1 MRAHDVTAPAASQS
15 CEALL
20 LSKEW
25 RDERDGLRLTLWARS
40 ATHALHITLTRERAV
55 MFLERGQAARADER
69 KPVGLQ
75 SLRGLAVDA
84 LYFSRESDLQAE
96 AQRLQNSGTPPH
108 EADIKP
114 VDRFLME
121 RFVTGSLRVTG
132 PAEERDGILYFKNP
146 RVERSDFKKPL
157 RLLSL
162 DIETEGLDGKLL
174 SIAGICEGEA
184 KVFVL
189 AEGSSDIPI
198 DAVSYLATELEVIE
212 AFADWVAVKDPDLL
226 IGWNVVAY
234 DLRLLVERCRKAGRS
249 LRLGRQQ
256 AAADVMT
263 PRNPQQPFV
272 ARVPGRVVLDGIA
285 TLRSATWSFESFAL
299 EDVAQELL
307 GRGKKINH
315 CVDPVLEIQR
325 LFHEDKRALVA
336 YNLEDCQLVL
346 DIFERAN
353 LIRFVVERQALTGLA
368 LDRQGGS
375 VAAFDYLYLP
385 RLHRLGF
392 VANARSTTQS
402 QDSAPGGFVMES
414 KPGLYQNVLLLDFKS
429 LYPSIIRTFCIDPL
443 GLAQPGEESV
453 PGFAGAQ
460 FARERHILPGLIEG
474 LWAARDEAKAKQD
487 KALSQA
493 IKILMN
499 SFYGVLGTP
508 GCRFASA
515 QLVAS
520 ITRRGH
526 EILRK
531 TRDFIESQGLSVIY
545 GDTDSVFVHVGGAL
559 DAQAC
564 QALGQELASKLNQ
577 YFQHSLHEEF
587 RLPCYLEVEFEANYQ
602 EFVMPTLRGSDRGSK
617 KRYAGAWREPNGE
630 LKITF
635 KGLEA
640 VRTDWTPLA
649 RQFQRELYRR
659 IFLKEP
665 YEQLIRDTCR
675 NLRAGLLDAELVYR
689 KRLRRELN
697 EYVANVP
704 PHVQAARKQS
714 RASKSVEYFITLAGP
729 EPKGQL
735 TAAIDYEHYVE
746 RQIEPIV
753 DGILHFLGRSFSEIA
768 GSQMRLF

>member
-1 MRAHDVTAPAASQS
+1 MVEPHT
-15 CEALL
+15 CEAML

-25 RDERDGLRLTLWARS
+25 RDERDGLRLYLWATS
-40 ATHALHITLTRERAV
+40 ETHPIHITLTRERAV
-55 MFLERGQAARADER
+55 MFLERERAARADER
-69 KPVGLQ
+69 KAVGLKTM
-75 SLRGLAVDA
+75 RGRAVDA
-84 LYFSRESDLQAE
+84 LYFAKEGDLQAE
-96 AQRLQNSGTPPH
+96 AQRLKDTGSAPQ
-108 EADIKP
+108 EADVKP

-132 PAEERDGILYFKNP
+132 AAEERDGVLCFKNP
-146 RVERSDFKKPL
+146 RVERSDFRKIL

-174 SIAGICEGEA
+174 SIAGICEGDA
-184 KVFVL
+184 QVFML
-189 AEGSSDIPI
+189 GEKSEGAAI
-198 DAVSYLATELEVIE
+198 DSVTYLATELDVIE
-212 AFADWVAVKDPDLL
+212 AFSEWVAAKDPDLL
-226 IGWNVVAY
+226 IGWNVVVY
-234 DLRLLVERCRKAGRS
+234 DLRVLREICRKAGRS
-249 LRLGRQQ
+249 LRLGRQR
-256 AAADVMT
+256 APAEVMI

-285 TLRSATWSFESFAL
+285 TLRSATWAFESFAL

-307 GRGKKINH
+307 GRGKKIAH
-315 CVDPVLEIQR
+315 SVDPALEIMR
-325 LFHEDKRALVA
+325 LYHENKPAFVA
-336 YNLEDCQLVL
+336 YNLEDCRLVL

-353 LIRFVVERQALTGLA
+353 LVRFAVERQALTGLA

-392 VANARSTTQS
+392 VANARTVASGH
-402 QDSAPGGFVMES
+402 DSAPGGFVMES
-414 KPGLYQNVLLLDFKS
+414 KPGFYQDVLLLDFKS

-443 GLAQPGEESV
+443 GLAQPGEDPV
-453 PGFAGAQ
+453 PGFDGAQ
-460 FARERHILPGLIEG
+460 FSRERHILPGLIES
-474 LWAARDEAKAKQD
+474 LWSARDEAKAKKD

-508 GCRFASA
+508 GCRFANA

-526 EILRK
+526 EILAQ
-531 TRDFIESQGLSVIY
+531 TRDFIETEGFSVIY
-545 GDTDSVFVHVGGAL
+545 GDTDSVFVHAGAGL
-559 DAQAC
+559 DAHVC
-564 QALGQELASKLNQ
+564 QALGQELARKLNR
-577 YFQHSLHEEF
+577 YFQDSVHERF
-587 RLPCYLEVEFEANYQ
+587 RLPCYLEVEFEAHYQ
-602 EFVMPTLRGSDRGSK
+602 EFVMPTLRGSERGSK
-617 KRYAGAWREPNGE
+617 KRYAGASREANGE

-659 IFLKEP
+659 LFLKEP
-665 YEQLIRDTCR
+665 FEQLIRDTCR
-675 NLRAGLLDAELVYR
+675 DLRAGLLDAALVYR
-689 KRLRRELN
+689 KRLRRELSD
-697 EYVANVP
+697 YVANVP
-704 PHVQAARKQS
+704 PHVQAARKLNK
-714 RASKSVEYFITLAGP
+714 APKSIEYVITLAGP
-729 EPKGQL
+729 EPKGHL
-735 TAAIDYEHYVE
+735 TSAIDYEHYVE

-753 DGILHFLGRSFSEIA
+753 DGILHFLGRSFAEIA

>member
-1 MRAHDVTAPAASQS
+1 MTAEPHS
-15 CEALL
+15 CEAQL

-25 RDERDGLRLTLWARS
+25 RDERDGLRLYLWATS
-40 ATHALHITLTRERAV
+40 ETHPVHITLTRERAV
-55 MFLERGQAARADER
+55 MFLERERAGRADER
-69 KPVGLQ
+69 KPVGLRT
-75 SLRGLAVDA
+75 LGGRAVDA
-84 LYFSRESDLQAE
+84 LYFLREGDLQAE
-96 AQRLQNSGTPPH
+96 AARLKDAGTLAH

-121 RFVTGSLRVTG
+121 RFITGSLKVTG
-132 PAEERDGILYFKNP
+132 PAEERDGVLCFTNP
-146 RVERSDFKKPL
+146 RVERSDFKKTL
-157 RLLSL
+157 RLLAL

-184 KVFVL
+184 RVFML
-189 AEGSSDIPI
+189 AEGNLDVALPS
-198 DAVSYLATELEVIE
+198 VSYLGTELAVIE
-212 AFADWVAVKDPDLL
+212 AFCDWVRTKDPDLL

-234 DLRLLVERCRKAGRS
+234 DLRLLWELCRKAGRS
-249 LRLGRQQ
+249 LRLGRQG
-256 AAADVMT
+256 AAAEVMI
-263 PRNPQQPFV
+263 PKNPQQPFA

-285 TLRSATWSFESFAL
+285 TLRSATWAFESFAL

-307 GRGKKINH
+307 GRGKKIDH
-315 CVDPVLEIQR
+315 VPDPVAEIMR
-325 LFHEDKRALVA
+325 LYHEHKAGLVA

-385 RLHRLGF
+385 RLHRAGF
-392 VANARSTTQS
+392 VANARSAAS
-402 QDSAPGGFVMES
+402 SHDSAPGGFVMES

-443 GLAQPGEESV
+443 GLAQPGEDPV
-453 PGFAGAQ
+453 PGFAGAR
-460 FARERHILPGLIEG
+460 FSRERHILPGLIES
-474 LWAARDEAKAKQD
+474 LWAARDDAKAKKD

-508 GCRFASA
+508 GCRFASTE
-515 QLVAS
+515 LVTS

-526 EILRK
+526 EILGQ
-531 TRDFIESQGLSVIY
+531 TSQFIEAQGYSVIY
-545 GDTDSVFVHVGGAL
+545 GDTDSVFVHVGGGLEAH
-559 DAQAC
+559 AC
-564 QALGQELASKLNQ
+564 QTLGQELARKLNH
-577 YFQHSLHEEF
+577 YFEAMLSNTF
-587 RLPCYLEVEFEANYQ
+587 RLPCYLEVEFEAHYQ
-602 EFVMPTLRGSDRGSK
+602 EFVMPTLRGSERGSK

-649 RQFQRELYRR
+649 RNFQRELYRR

-665 YEQLIRDTCR
+665 YEELIRETCR
-675 NLRAGLLDAELVYR
+675 ALRAGRLDAELVYR
-689 KRLRRELN
+689 KRLRRELS

-704 PHVQAARKQS
+704 PHVQAARKQGQAS
-714 RASKSVEYFITLAGP
+714 RSVEYLITLAGP
-729 EPKGQL
+729 EPVGHL

-746 RQIEPIV
+746 RQLEPIV
-753 DGILHFLGRSFSEIA
+753 DGILHFLGRSFAEVA
-768 GSQMRLF
+768 GSQMRLFS

>member
-1 MRAHDVTAPAASQS
+1 MVPVGPQS
-15 CEALL
+15 CEAML

-25 RDERDGLRLTLWARS
+25 RDERDGLRLYLWGTS
-40 ATHALHITLTRERAV
+40 ETHPVHITLTRERAV
-55 MFLERGQAARADER
+55 MFLDREQAARADER

-75 SLRGLAVDA
+75 SMRGRAVDA
-84 LYFSRESDLQAE
+84 LYFSREGDLQAE
-96 AQRLQNSGTPPH
+96 ARRLKGIGTAPH

-132 PAEERDGILYFKNP
+132 PAETRDGVLCFKNP
-146 RVERSDFKKPL
+146 RVERSDFKKTL
-157 RLLSL
+157 RLLAL

-184 KVFVL
+184 KVFML
-189 AEGSSDIPI
+189 AEGSRDI
-198 DAVSYLATELEVIE
+198 ALQSVRYLATEIDVIE
-212 AFADWVAVKDPDLL
+212 AFSDWVAAADPDLL

-234 DLRLLVERCRKAGRS
+234 DLRVLWEICRKAGAS
-249 LRLGRQQ
+249 LRLGRQRG
-256 AAADVMT
+256 AAEVMI
-263 PRNPQQPFV
+263 PRNPQQPFA

-285 TLRSATWSFESFAL
+285 TLRSATWAFESFAL
-299 EDVAQELL
+299 ENVAQELL
-307 GRGKKINH
+307 GRGKKIEH
-315 CVDPVLEIQR
+315 SLDPEREIVR
-325 LFHEDKRALVA
+325 LYHEDKPALVA

-392 VANARSTTQS
+392 VANARSAAS
-402 QDSAPGGFVMES
+402 SHDSAPGGFVMES

-443 GLAQPGEESV
+443 GLAQPGNDRV
-453 PGFAGAQ
+453 PGFAGAE
-460 FARERHILPGLIEG
+460 FSRERHILPGLIES
-474 LWAARDEAKAKQD
+474 LWSARDEAKAKED

-526 EILRK
+526 EILGQ
-531 TRDFIESQGLSVIY
+531 TREFIEAAGHSVIY
-545 GDTDSVFVHVGGAL
+545 GDTDSVFVHVGGGLSAH
-559 DAQAC
+559 AC
-564 QALGQELASKLNQ
+564 RELGQELASKLNE
-577 YFQHSLHEEF
+577 YFQCVLREGF
-587 RLPCYLEVEFEANYQ
+587 RLPCYLEVEFEAHYQ
-602 EFVMPTLRGSDRGSK
+602 EFVMPTLRGSERGSK
-617 KRYAGAWREPNGE
+617 KRYAGAWREPDGN

-649 RQFQRELYRR
+649 RRFQRELYRR

-665 YEQLIRDTCR
+665 YEELIRDTCR
-675 NLRAGLLDAELVYR
+675 ELRAGLLDAELVYR
-689 KRLRRELN
+689 KRLRRELS

-704 PHVQAARKQS
+704 PHVQAARKQAK
-714 RASKSVEYFITLAGP
+714 ASKSVEYVITLAGP
-729 EPKGQL
+729 EPTGHL

-753 DGILHFLGRSFSEIA
+753 DGILHFLGRSFAEIA
-768 GSQMRLF
+768 GSQMRLFS